1 MKRYR
6 NIKLNTDV
14 NEEEELS
21 FDDFDGFDEAPVADE
36 IEETEAKEEV
46 TASTEE

>member
-6 NIKLNTDV
+6 TIKLDSDI

-21 FDDFDGFDEAPVADE
+21 FDDFEDFDVESVVEEISEDE
-36 IEETEAKEEV
+36 
-46 TASTEE
+46 